1 MSLLGLRDHEQIC
14 YVVRFGLAPCPRG
27 QPGVRTVIL
36 EREGDY
42 GNVSLCVEH
51 YGQEWQGSALLRNLD
66 PELPD

>member
-1 MSLLGLRDHEQIC
+1 MNRFAMLCGLGWRP
-14 YVVRFGLAPCPRG
+14 VRVGSV
-27 QPGVRTVIL
+27 VRTVIL